1 MSRRALHAGTAAVFI
16 ASFFVFAF
24 MFLRMSILVD
34 ADSYYHLAVAR
45 WYVQEGIATAVPW
58 ARFSILASGADK
70 EWLFHLLLMPFT
82 LGDAAVGGRL
92 ALAALNASLAAVI
105 ARYAAQAIGPV
116 GFAVPVWLWI
126 AAPPFLARAVRL
138 RPELLA
144 LLIILLAIGAAARR
158 RHVLFGILAFVFT
171 LGYTAWH
178 VFLFLALLWAWRDRR
193 LALPAVIGTLA
204 GLVLRPHPIATLQLW
219 YVQNVEFFRWAGKLD
234 VGDEIRPP
242 SLHTLF
248 VSMAFALAI
257 VLLLLIQRRTGFSP
271 SLGGLKPAPRFHA
284 AVAAAVFLLLF
295 TRFGRMATYVY
306 PLVLLT
312 VLNERARRFAPLI
325 LGGTLLLALP
335 LAREPML
342 IDLLTRDFS
351 TEADLERF
359 GRAVPPGAKIAATW
373 GDGETYAFWAP
384 HGRYLNVLEPLFMV
398 ARDPAAYDA
407 QRRLFSGLDPDPAA
421 RLRELDS
428 DFIAFDVTSTPPALV
443 RRIAADPRF
452 RLRYGGVNALFEL
465 VEHPSPGLRPPSPRK
480 RGEGS

>member
-1 MSRRALHAGTAAVFI
+1 MSRRALNAGTAAVFVV
-16 ASFFVFAF
+16 SFFLFAF
-24 MFLRMSILVD
+24 LFLGMSILVD

-45 WYVQEGIATAVPW
+45 WYAQEGIATPIPW
-58 ARFSILASGADK
+58 ARFSLLATGADK

-82 LGDAAVGGRL
+82 LGDAATGGRL

-105 ARYAAQAIGPV
+105 ARYAASVLGPV

-144 LLIILLAIGAAARR
+144 LLLILLAIGAATRR
-158 RHVLFGILAFVFT
+158 RYVAFGLIAFAFA

-193 LALPAVIGTLA
+193 LALAAILGSIA
-204 GLVLRPHPIATLQLW
+204 GLILRPHPMATMQLW

-248 VSMAFALAI
+248 VSSAFLLGVAGCWLLVARRRPDQQPATGNQQLAAI
-257 VLLLLIQRRTGFSP
+257 
-271 SLGGLKPAPRFHA
+271 A
-284 AVAAAVFLLLF
+284 AGVFLLLF

-306 PLVLLT
+306 PLLLLA

-342 IDLLTRDFS
+342 MDLLTHDYA

-373 GDGETYAFWAP
+373 GDAETYVFWAP
-384 HGRYLNVLEPLFMV
+384 QGRYLNVLEPLFLL
-398 ARDPAAYDA
+398 ARDPRAYEA
-407 QRRLFSGLDPDPAA
+407 QRRLFSGLDPDPSA

-428 DFIAFDVTSTPPALV
+428 NFIAFDVTSTPPALLA
-443 RRIAADPRF
+443 RIATDPRF

-465 VEHPSPGLRPPSPRK
+465 VPAPVQ
-480 RGEGS
+480 